1 MALDVSCRDDGSADH
16 RWWDRRRWEK
26 RPIRDAQTRLRV
38 SQVKPQLD
46 VSWWSV
52 SCIEHACL
60 PVIVHICPGTQI
72 LVSWRVTTM
81 RIYRMWGSKA
91 CQASDRRLWCL
102 TSVCYCITSA
112 VHPWI
117 EFRAQPQCKILF
129 WWYECHPSMWRDQP
143 NGTELTSVSPQ
154 FLSCCRHAGLQFSG
168 SCPAIIYERWG
179 VSSARETG
187 SVCCD
192 DTRSTIRTR
201 TEGWLGCSEWQK
213 KQFKDVDLWIIYYL
227 ACVVH

>member
-102 TSVCYCITSA
+102 TSVCPCITSA

-143 NGTELTSVSPQ
+143 NGTELTLVSLQ
-154 FLSCCRHAGLQFSG
+154 FLSCCRPAGLQCSG
-168 SCPAIIYERWG
+168 SCPAIISG
-179 VSSARETG
+179 FI
-187 SVCCD
+187 
-192 DTRSTIRTR
+192 RSLKSPWNLKVLEKSLKNPWILKVIDKVLDFCRS
-201 TEGWLGCSEWQK
+201 LK
-213 KQFKDVDLWIIYYL
+213 KSLNFYVLW
-227 ACVVH
+227 